1 MNKILFLILASIAFS
16 CDQEQNDAQGK
27 IEKESQSD
35 YKPNAESIELNNKA
49 LEITMFHRDDSIK
62 VDSAILLLDKA
73 TEIDSLYFLGY
84 SNKIQFLMIKQDYP
98 RLLETNKRIKELR
111 PNQPNWII
119 QRALIFELSGEIDK
133 ANSEYK
139 KGINE
144 YEQIM
149 DSEAELSWE
158 FELEFAQSLV
168 MANHYDKAQ
177 EIINKLKKEN
187 PDLEIW
193 KAFELQTKN
202 ELLKMMNKKK
212 NATQCLTNV

>member
-1 MNKILFLILASIAFS
+1 MNKILFLILASIAIS
-16 CDQEQNDAQGK
+16 CGQEQSDTQGK
-27 IEKESQSD
+27 IEKESRSE
-35 YKPNAESIELNNKA
+35 YKPNPESIELNNKA
-49 LEITMFHRDDSIK
+49 LEISMFHRDDSLK
-62 VDSAILLLDKA
+62 VDSAIILLDKA

-84 SNKIQFLMIKQDYP
+84 ANKIQFLMIKQDFP
-98 RLLETNKRIKELR
+98 RLLETNKRIRELR

-119 QRALIFELSGEIDK
+119 QRALILELSGEIDK
-133 ANSEYK
+133 ANTEYK

-149 DSEAELSWE
+149 NSESDLSWE

-193 KAFELQTKN
+193 NAFELQTKS
-202 ELLKMMNKKK
+202 ELLKLMNEKRP
-212 NATQCLTNV
+212 